1 LSKVLLFRGTFI
13 KNFFNLIINQGV
25 NIFIALL
32 ATRILFER
40 LGEVQFGF
48 VNLAL
53 SVVLLLSISVSYGY
67 HLNGP
72 KRIALFRDESKK
84 KQILINEIIVTR
96 IIIAISM
103 AIFLFCLTYFFGFFK
118 PYSTLLYYSL
128 ILLFSEALF
137 PMFYFQG
144 NDKIAWFSLINI
156 FAKGAYLLLIILIIK
171 TPNDAIYVNF
181 LFGFTSFLV
190 YIIFWIFI
198 YKKEKIKWVWVSI
211 YNIKKRLI
219 ENFQFFISSIA
230 GHVSIHSGLII
241 LASFVNNTVLGKFA
255 LAQKIG
261 LLMRMVPVFF
271 TQAILQKATILFE
284 KDKIE
289 FKIYVNR
296 IFVIGLVITF
306 LMGLM
311 VIILSKWII
320 FLLAGSYVVY
330 SENILKILA
339 FIPFLSMLNFNNMIE
354 ILVNEKKY
362 LLTKATWITAI
373 IMLILAIISSYY
385 YGGYGL
391 SIALVITEI
400 VSFIVYSSLLIK
412 NKHEGV

>member
-1 LSKVLLFRGTFI
+1 MFRGTFI
-13 KNFFNLIINQGV
+13 KNFFNLIINQVV

-156 FAKGAYLLLIILIIK
+156 FAKGAYLLLIVLIIK

-373 IMLILAIISSYY
+373 IMLVLAIISSYY

>member
-1 LSKVLLFRGTFI
+1 LFRGTFI

-156 FAKGAYLLLIILIIK
+156 FAKGAYLLLIVLIIK

-373 IMLILAIISSYY
+373 IMLVLAIISSYY